1 MRSTSRIMLGAL
13 LCAPA
18 LLVFPATASAA
29 QSTDLTYAFEVDGST
44 VTNTIT
50 NNSGS
55 ELTCGTSLAPA
66 PGGVLPPVLEVV
78 GNGQTL
84 YSTDDAG
91 QVGIST
97 QHVTDIPVGTY
108 VALASC
114 ATGGVDPTTAW
125 VSDYP
130 GLPDVLAT
138 LPWTSY
144 TVQQAS
150 PIITIE
156 S

>member
-1 MRSTSRIMLGAL
+1 MRSTSRILLGAL
-13 LCAPA
+13 LCAPVV
-18 LLVFPATASAA
+18 LVFPATASAA
-29 QSTDLTYAFEVDGST
+29 QSTDVTNALEVDGPT

-66 PGGVLPPVLEVV
+66 PGGVLPPVWEVV
-78 GNGQTL
+78 GNGQML

-91 QVGIST
+91 QVGISA
-97 QHVTDIPVGTY
+97 QHVTDIPAGTY

-114 ATGGVDPTTAW
+114 GTEGVDPTTAW

-150 PIITIE
+150 PIVTIE

>member
-1 MRSTSRIMLGAL
+1 MRSTSRILIGAL

-18 LLVFPATASAA
+18 LAAFPATASAA
-29 QSTDLTYAFEVDGST
+29 QSTDVTYAFEVDGST

-55 ELTCGTSLAPA
+55 DLACGTSLAPA
-66 PGGVLPPVLEVV
+66 PGGVLPPVWEVV
-78 GNGQTL
+78 GNGQSL
-84 YSTDDAG
+84 YSTDDGG
-91 QVGIST
+91 QIGIST
-97 QHVTDIPVGTY
+97 QHVTDIPAGTY

-114 ATGGVDPTTAW
+114 VTEGVDPTTAW

-138 LPWTSY
+138 LPWNSF

-150 PIITIE
+150 PIVTSE
-156 S
+156 D

>member
-1 MRSTSRIMLGAL
+1 MRSTGRIMLGAL

-29 QSTDLTYAFEVDGST
+29 QPTDLTYAFEVDGAT

-66 PGGVLPPVLEVV
+66 PGGVLPPVWEVV

-97 QHVTDIPVGTY
+97 QHVTDIPAGTY

-114 ATGGVDPTTAW
+114 VTEGVDPTTAW

-144 TVQQAS
+144 AVQQAS

-156 S
+156 N